1 MCATTPFTHTQTN
14 ERRFCDFSL
23 FFSCFF
29 LSALSLSLSL
39 FFSASQKKLSQFKTI
54 FNNSNSNNNHNHMG
68 KKRQPSVE
76 DEEEKEEKGL
86 NMEEFEE
93 SESDEYDSDV
103 RFIVE

>member
-1 MCATTPFTHTQTN
+1 MI
-14 ERRFCDFSL
+14 SL
-23 FFSCFF
+23 FFLFF
-29 LSALSLSLSL
+29 FSLLSLSL
-39 FFSASQKKLSQFKTI
+39 FSSPLPQKKLSQFKTI
-54 FNNSNSNNNHNHMG
+54 FNNSNSNSNHNHMG

-76 DEEEKEEKGL
+76 DEEEEEEKGL

>member
-1 MCATTPFTHTQTN
+1 MI
-14 ERRFCDFSL
+14 SL
-23 FFSCFF
+23 FFFSCFF
-29 LSALSLSLSL
+29 LSALSLSL

-54 FNNSNSNNNHNHMG
+54 FNNSNSNSNHNHMG

-76 DEEEKEEKGL
+76 DEEEEEEKGL

>member
-1 MCATTPFTHTQTN
+1 MCHI
-14 ERRFCDFSL
+14 
-23 FFSCFF
+23 
-29 LSALSLSLSL
+29 L

-54 FNNSNSNNNHNHMG
+54 FNNSNSNSNHNHMG

-76 DEEEKEEKGL
+76 DEEEEEEKGL

-103 RFIVE
+103 RFIVEWILWGAAAIALSLR

>member
-1 MCATTPFTHTQTN
+1 MI
-14 ERRFCDFSL
+14 SL
-23 FFSCFF
+23 FFFLVFF
-29 LSALSLSLSL
+29 SLLSLSL

-76 DEEEKEEKGL
+76 DEEEEEEKGL

>member
-1 MCATTPFTHTQTN
+1 
-14 ERRFCDFSL
+14 
-23 FFSCFF
+23 
-29 LSALSLSLSL
+29 
-39 FFSASQKKLSQFKTI
+39 
-54 FNNSNSNNNHNHMG
+54 MG

-76 DEEEKEEKGL
+76 DEEEDEEKGL

>member
-1 MCATTPFTHTQTN
+1 MRHNTFHTHTPN
-14 ERRFCDFSL
+14 GDFVSL
-23 FFSCFF
+23 FFFLFF
-29 LSALSLSLSL
+29 SLCSLSL
-39 FFSASQKKLSQFKTI
+39 FSSLFTEKLSRFKTI
-54 FNNSNSNNNHNHMG
+54 FNNSNSNSNHNHMG

-76 DEEEKEEKGL
+76 DEEEEEEKGL